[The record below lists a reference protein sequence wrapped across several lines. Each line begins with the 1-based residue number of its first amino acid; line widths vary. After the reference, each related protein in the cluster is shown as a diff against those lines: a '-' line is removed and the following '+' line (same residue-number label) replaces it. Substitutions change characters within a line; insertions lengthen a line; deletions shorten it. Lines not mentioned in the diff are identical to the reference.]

1 MPFRYSDAVHML
13 YMKDRYA
20 ILSEVWSW
28 NIQEGVS
35 MEVEEMKVRLRSL
48 LHQRD
53 MLSYERDSLELYDLL
68 EELEE
73 EIRDLHQK
81 LRATA

>member
-1 MPFRYSDAVHML
+1 
-13 YMKDRYA
+13 
-20 ILSEVWSW
+20 
-28 NIQEGVS
+28 

-48 LHQRD
+48 LHQRY

>member
-1 MPFRYSDAVHML
+1 
-13 YMKDRYA
+13 
-20 ILSEVWSW
+20 
-28 NIQEGVS
+28 

-73 EIRDLHQK
+73 ENRSLHQK

>member
-1 MPFRYSDAVHML
+1 
-13 YMKDRYA
+13 
-20 ILSEVWSW
+20 
-28 NIQEGVS
+28 
-35 MEVEEMKVRLRSL
+35 MEVKEMKVRLQSL

-68 EELEE
+68 GEIEE